1 MLKTKQ
7 TYIMENLENRE
18 MPNNNMAL
26 AIVATIIGLCPV
38 VCCINGVL
46 GGIAIYFAT
55 QVKKKYD
62 FGDFEGAEAAAKNAK
77 LLAYISLGLF
87 ILSAALRAPL
97 TSPRLAIFLANNLSA
112 CILR

>member
-1 MLKTKQ
+1 
-7 TYIMENLENRE
+7 MENLENRE
-18 MPNNNMAL
+18 MPKNNMAL
-26 AIVATIIGLCPV
+26 AIVATVIGLCPL

-87 ILSAALRAPL
+87 ILAIIYSIITYDAAEQEEMREKLMEML
-97 TSPRLAIFLANNLSA
+97 EQYQ
-112 CILR
+112 